1 MMVVCFHHLPGRG
14 KPIEPNE
21 KQTRGPAER
30 VSSTYLDISYMI
42 CFSTG
47 CFTRTNSSG
56 NRTSPLY
63 STCQHKHAKPVMVCL
78 RNQPRLY
85 KPPPKCPPP
94 QNRTNCQDRQ
104 KTMATHSKMLMAIL
118 VASAYA
124 CWLSFQKH
132 SFATILWV
140 LSTTELR
147 CFLLAETPAVSCSH
161 ASGRVSITCLP
172 GTF

>member
-14 KPIEPNE
+14 KPIKPNE

-78 RNQPRLY
+78 RNQPRFCSR
-85 KPPPKCPPP
+85 PPPSAHRLKIVPIAKTGKKQWQHIVRCSWRSWLPVRTHAGCRSRSTPSRQYSGCCPQ
-94 QNRTNCQDRQ
+94 QNCD
-104 KTMATHSKMLMAIL
+104 AFSLL
-118 VASAYA
+118 
-124 CWLSFQKH
+124 KH
-132 SFATILWV
+132 LQY
-140 LSTTELR
+140 
-147 CFLLAETPAVSCSH
+147 PAVMPVV
-161 ASGRVSITCLP
+161 A
-172 GTF
+172 